1 MYVDLCTS
9 KFLGIMHHSKQWYDK
24 KIEKF
29 IKNAANKML
38 DIFSQGI
45 NIC

>member
-1 MYVDLCTS
+1 MYVDLRTS
-9 KFLGIMHHSKQWYDK
+9 AFLGMMHHPKQWYDK